1 MEKNRYIMTDLVNIP
16 ITNVIIHDVYPNDI
30 FINIVGHVFDSISI
44 EKPDCIYVIGLS
56 MN

>member
-16 ITNVIIHDVYPNDI
+16 ITTVIIHDKYPNDI